1 MYDMEVDRV
10 VVEIKR
16 RRAKR
21 VLVQLPD
28 GLRPMAFTLAE
39 TLERETDAEVILS
52 GQSCYGACD
61 LSLTQADTI
70 MADLI
75 VHYGHSK
82 MIETPGTPVIYV
94 EARIDFPVQPL
105 VDGLLPLIE
114 GWRTVGLTT
123 TVQHV
128 HRLGDVGEAL
138 ESAGKR
144 CLVGRGGGATPHDGQ
159 VLGCDYASAS
169 SISKEVDGYAFIGA
183 GRFHPLGLA
192 VSTGKPVAIANP
204 YLLSAEMLSEQEV
217 MILAKKRMAAITV
230 ARSARRLGIVV
241 SSKPGQYRLETA
253 RSMRARLEE
262 EGRAAIII
270 ALDEAGTLNLGNFSE
285 VDAFIVTA
293 CPRIALDGVPDVA
306 KPVLTLVE
314 AKVMLGEE
322 RWEDVWGSLYLKQ

>member
-10 VVEIKR
+10 VAEIKR

-21 VLVQLPD
+21 ILVQLPD
-28 GLRPMAFTLAE
+28 GLRPLAFTLAE
-39 TLERETDAEVILS
+39 TLERETDAEIILS

-82 MIETPGTPVIYV
+82 MIDTPDTPVIYV

-105 VDGLLPLIE
+105 VDELLPLIE
-114 GWRTVGLTT
+114 GWRIVGLTT

-138 ESAGKR
+138 ESAGKQ
-144 CLVGRGGGATPHDGQ
+144 CLVGKGGDATPHSGQ

-204 YLLSAEMLSEQEV
+204 YLMSAEMLSEQEV
-217 MILAKKRMAAITV
+217 MSLAKKRMAAITV
-230 ARSARRLGIVV
+230 ARNARRLGIVV
-241 SSKPGQYRLETA
+241 SSKPGQYRFETA
-253 RSMRARLEE
+253 RSMKARLEE
-262 EGRAAIII
+262 EGRTAVII
-270 ALDEAGTLNLGNFSE
+270 ALDEAGALNLGNFSE

-293 CPRIALDGVPDVA
+293 CPRIALDGMPDVA

-314 AKVMLGEE
+314 AQIMLGEK
-322 RWEDVWGSLYLKQ
+322 RWEDVWGSSYLKQ